1 VRSILPLG
9 AHPNPLYNSHIPM
22 IENRPFK
29 LKLKELCQLSDANW
43 AAWINYRDEKWC
55 VISDSIPGFHRKK
68 VEKYINSSSMRKWLL
83 SDLPNKRTRKW
94 RILNN
99 DDLKGKKLLLILVQ
113 GGHQNAIVI
122 GTENITP
129 QSMYLWETAGFV
141 LEGMLHED
149 DLSRTNQDALMELEN
164 IQQELQARV
173 AAQQAA
179 ESRLIQTTK
188 LAAVGEMAAG
198 VAHELNN
205 PLTTVVGFSELVLS
219 SLPPGSPQRA
229 DLELVLKEARRAR
242 DVVRRLLD
250 FSRQSETIRVK
261 ADLNEIVL
269 DVLSL
274 MQHLIQINGISI
286 RTEFEVNLPWVMIDR
301 NQMKQVFLNLLHNA
315 LNAMPDGGNLEIN
328 TNRKI
333 RYGTQ
338 YIAVGIK
345 DSGVGIPPENLP
357 RIFEPFFT
365 TRAGQG
371 GTGLGLSVTYGI
383 VSEHGGTIEAEST
396 PGSGSIFTVF
406 IPIEV
411 KQ

>member
-1 VRSILPLG
+1 
-9 AHPNPLYNSHIPM
+9 M

-29 LKLKELCQLSDANW
+29 LKLKELCRLSDVNW
-43 AAWINYRDEKWC
+43 AAWINYRDEKWF
-55 VISDSIPGFHRKK
+55 VQSDSIPGVHRKK
-68 VEKYINSSSMRKWLL
+68 LEKYINSSYMRKWLL
-83 SDLPNKRTRKW
+83 NDLPNRRTRKW

-99 DDLKGKKLLLILVQ
+99 DDLEGKKLLLFLVR
-113 GGHQNAIVI
+113 GGHQNAII
-122 GTENITP
+122 LGTENITP
-129 QSMYLWETAGFV
+129 QSMYLWETAAFV
-141 LEGMLHED
+141 LAGMLHED
-149 DLSRTNQDALMELEN
+149 DLSRTDQDALMELEN

-328 TNRKI
+328 TSRKI

-406 IPIEV
+406 IPIEGE
-411 KQ
+411 Q

>member
-1 VRSILPLG
+1 MTEKR
-9 AHPNPLYNSHIPM
+9 A
-22 IENRPFK
+22 FK
-29 LKLKELCQLSDANW
+29 LKLKELCLLSDVRW
-43 AAWINYRDEKWC
+43 AAWINYRDEKWF
-55 VISDSIPGFHRKK
+55 VQAELNHGIHRKK
-68 VEKYINSSSMRKWLL
+68 LEKYINSPDLKKWLL
-83 SDLPNKRTRKW
+83 GDLAGTRTRQR
-94 RILNN
+94 RIFNN
-99 DDLKGKKLLLILVQ
+99 NEIMAKNLFLFPVRND
-113 GGHQNAIVI
+113 HQNAIII
-122 GTENITP
+122 GADKITP
-129 QSMYLWETAGFV
+129 QTRYLWETATFV
-141 LEGMLHED
+141 LEGMLQKD
-149 DLSRTNQDALMELEN
+149 DHSRTHQEALMELEN

-205 PLTTVVGFSELVLS
+205 PLTTVVGFSELVLE
-219 SLPPGSPQRA
+219 SLPPGSPQSA
-229 DLELVLKEARRAR
+229 DLEIVLKEARRAR

-261 ADLNEIVL
+261 ADLNEIVV

-274 MQHLIQINGISI
+274 MQHLFQINGIEI
-286 RTEFEVNLPWVMIDR
+286 RTEFEINLPWVMIDR

-315 LNAMPDGGNLEIN
+315 LNAMPGGGNLEIN
-328 TNRKI
+328 SFRII
-333 RYGTQ
+333 RYRIH
-338 YIAVGIK
+338 YVAVSIK
-345 DSGVGIPPENLP
+345 DSGIGIPPENLS

-406 IPIEV
+406 IPIEDNS
-411 KQ
+411 